1 MYTCLKKHRIKKKKR
16 RKNQRKKEK
25 KSNMIQ
31 LDIIMTKEII
41 ENISDS
47 SFHEMDFKIDEKR
60 KKLKLLIALK
70 KKVKSNSKRLNYLH
84 AITQNNIKELEQ
96 YCNVLTQHYKTEKV
110 SEYRTSKTKKKDVD
124 SIEDSKI
131 KLVSDVDDN
140 EMKLQHVKRKIV
152 DRDGSVIKMKKQKC
166 T

>member
-1 MYTCLKKHRIKKKKR
+1 
-16 RKNQRKKEK
+16 
-25 KSNMIQ
+25 MIQ
-31 LDIIMTKEII
+31 LDIIMTKETI

-47 SFHEMDFKIDEKR
+47 LFHE
-60 KKLKLLIALK
+60 KLKLLIALK

-110 SEYRTSKTKKKDVD
+110 SDYRTSETKKKDVD
-124 SIEDSKI
+124 SIEGSKI

-140 EMKLQHVKRKIV
+140 EMKLQHVKRKNC
-152 DRDGSVIKMKKQKC
+152 R
-166 T
+166 

>member
-1 MYTCLKKHRIKKKKR
+1 
-16 RKNQRKKEK
+16 
-25 KSNMIQ
+25 MIQ

-41 ENISDS
+41 ENISNS
-47 SFHEMDFKIDEKR
+47 SFHEMNFKIDEKR

-84 AITQNNIKELEQ
+84 AITQNNIEELEQ

-110 SEYRTSKTKKKDVD
+110 SEYRTSKNKK
-124 SIEDSKI
+124 KI
-131 KLVSDVDDN
+131 KLVRDVDDN
-140 EMKLQHVKRKIV
+140 EMKLQHVKRKIA
-152 DRDGSVIKMKKQKC
+152 DRDESVIKMKKQKC